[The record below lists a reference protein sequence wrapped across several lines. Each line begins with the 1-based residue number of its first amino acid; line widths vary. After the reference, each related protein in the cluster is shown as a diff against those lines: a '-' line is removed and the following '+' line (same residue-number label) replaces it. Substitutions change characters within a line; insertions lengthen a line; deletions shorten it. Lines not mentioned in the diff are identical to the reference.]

1 MEMSIHVKLLE
12 VRGRESPAIIVTA
25 DGEIR
30 FVGRR
35 AIYKAKVLILKKG
48 FDSSIY
54 SFFCRYVYPFEN

>member
-1 MEMSIHVKLLE
+1 LE